1 MRIVDKIINKTC
13 LVYHAALPLAA
24 LTAVLSAPP
33 DGSLEEARTAV
44 TREYPVVLPGG
55 EVTAH
60 LARHVVQ
67 DPTAGVAHVVRGLRE
82 LDFADSDMRVVTFEA
97 EAGEAGEGL
106 NLDLHVRH
114 VTGDCVLW
122 QRGWKTEEMAEAVMV
137 VIPLTL
143 V

>member
-1 MRIVDKIINKTC
+1 MERSEASGVKLPCRDDVCHLFPDGCIPRPPLVLYGLPVHADLDAPGEPAAPALVAVC

-82 LDFADSDMRVVTFEA
+82 L
-97 EAGEAGEGL
+97 
-106 NLDLHVRH
+106 
-114 VTGDCVLW
+114 
-122 QRGWKTEEMAEAVMV
+122 K
-137 VIPLTL
+137 
-143 V
+143 